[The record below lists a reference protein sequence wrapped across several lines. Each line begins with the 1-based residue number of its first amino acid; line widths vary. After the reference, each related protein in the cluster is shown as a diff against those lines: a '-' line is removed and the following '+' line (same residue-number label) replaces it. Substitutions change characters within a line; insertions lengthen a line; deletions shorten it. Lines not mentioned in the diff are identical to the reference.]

1 MDTETRAP
9 GGAAAAAAE
18 KVLSIEDKINACA
31 AGMRRIEADLGGL
44 AYAAEGGDLDDE
56 QQDRWQALN
65 AQHRAL
71 ADERRALATSLVIA
85 RRERGRAAR
94 ERDAGAR
101 QEAWSRALAAIDDA
115 VDAAADL
122 QRAFEATIE
131 ARNRL
136 KAAVGAV
143 GSHAAKAGRPG
154 AFYHRGLTS
163 NLVPVLETRMA
174 TCLDCGGEPPPIL
187 DMVRRAGEQ
196 AGTAEENLQWRP
208 V

>member
-1 MDTETRAP
+1 MDTETTAP
-9 GGAAAAAAE
+9 DGVAAA
-18 KVLSIEDKINACA
+18 VDRVVSIQERIDACA
-31 AGMRRIEADLGGL
+31 AEMRRIEAELGSL
-44 AYAAEGGDLDDE
+44 AYAAEGGDLDDA
-56 QQDRWQALN
+56 QRDRWQALN

-71 ADERRALATSLVIA
+71 ADDRRALATSLVIA

-94 ERDAGAR
+94 ERDSGAR
-101 QEAWSRALAAIDDA
+101 QEAWSRALAAINDA
-115 VDAAADL
+115 VGAAADL
-122 QRAFEATIE
+122 QRSFETTIE

-143 GSHAAKAGRPG
+143 GAHAAKAGRPG

-187 DMVRRAGEQ
+187 DMVRRAAEQ

>member
-1 MDTETRAP
+1 MDTGTTAP
-9 GGAAAAAAE
+9 DGIAAAADR
-18 KVLSIEDKINACA
+18 VVSIQGRIDACA
-31 AGMRRIEADLGGL
+31 AEMRRIEAELGSL
-44 AYAAEGGDLDDE
+44 AYAAEGGDLDDA
-56 QQDRWQALN
+56 QRDRWQTLN
-65 AQHRAL
+65 ARHRAL
-71 ADERRALATSLVIA
+71 ADDRRALATSLVIA

-94 ERDAGAR
+94 ERDTDAR
-101 QEAWSRALAAIDDA
+101 REAWSRALAAIDDA
-115 VDAAADL
+115 VGAAADL
-122 QRAFEATIE
+122 QRAFETTIE

-136 KAAVGAV
+136 KVAVGAV
-143 GSHAAKAGRPG
+143 GAHAAKAGRPG

-187 DMVRRAGEQ
+187 DMVRRAAEQ